1 VRLAEIPALEIISSN
16 ETTTSAGKYCCSASR
31 ASWRTNLFQRE
42 SHGGEPGAFFLIVR
56 LIFDPCSGPSG
67 WRVQVNPA
75 ARRQAYLM
83 LAYLMLAQIH
93 VMSAR

>member
-1 VRLAEIPALEIISSN
+1 MRLAEIPALEIISSN

-83 LAYLMLAQIH
+83 LA
-93 VMSAR
+93 